1 MILLNKLRDTT
12 FLSYLFTI
20 ILWGSAFPIIKI
32 ALNDF
37 SAESLSAFRLILA
50 TIILLPFVIIKKLP
64 TPELRDIP
72 VIFILGF
79 CGFVIYHTA
88 LNFGETLISAG
99 ISGILVS
106 TTPIFSSALAYMFL
120 KEHFSKWNWL
130 SSLVAFIGISIIS
143 ISKDDY
149 TTINVLGVFIILLA
163 SFSESLYFTFQ
174 KKYIEKYGFIAFTL
188 YTIMASSPFMLIFI
202 PEIINDIHGATFTS
216 IVSVLYL
223 AIFPTIIPYV
233 LLAYIVKSVGVSDA
247 TMSLYLTPIVSLLL
261 SYLLLDELPT
271 TLAIIGGIITL
282 LGVSLSNFFQNT

>member
-1 MILLNKLRDTT
+1 MNKLRDTT

-20 ILWGSAFPIIKI
+20 ILWGSAFPMIKI

-88 LNFGETLISAG
+88 LDFGETLISAG

-106 TTPIFSSALAYMFL
+106 TTPIFSSALAYIFL

-271 TLAIIGGIITL
+271 TLAIIGGLITL

>member
-1 MILLNKLRDTT
+1 MNKLRDTT

-20 ILWGSAFPIIKI
+20 ILWGSAFPMIKI

-106 TTPIFSSALAYMFL
+106 TTPIFSSALAYIFL

-188 YTIMASSPFMLIFI
+188 YTIMANSPFMLILFLK
-202 PEIINDIHGATFTS
+202 S
-216 IVSVLYL
+216 S
-223 AIFPTIIPYV
+223 TIYTAP
-233 LLAYIVKSVGVSDA
+233 LLH
-247 TMSLYLTPIVSLLL
+247 
-261 SYLLLDELPT
+261 
-271 TLAIIGGIITL
+271 
-282 LGVSLSNFFQNT
+282 Q

>member
-1 MILLNKLRDTT
+1 MNKLRDTT

-20 ILWGSAFPIIKI
+20 ILWGSAFPMIKI

-106 TTPIFSSALAYMFL
+106 TTPIFSSALAYIFL

-247 TMSLYLTPIVSLLL
+247 TMSLYLTPIVYLLL

>member
-1 MILLNKLRDTT
+1 MNKLRDTT

-20 ILWGSAFPIIKI
+20 ILWGSAFPMIKI

-106 TTPIFSSALAYMFL
+106 TTPIFSSALAYIFL

-149 TTINVLGVFIILLA
+149 TTINVLGVFIILLV

-282 LGVSLSNFFQNT
+282 LSVSLSNFFQNT

>member
-1 MILLNKLRDTT
+1 
-12 FLSYLFTI
+12 SYLFTI
-20 ILWGSAFPIIKI
+20 ILWGSAFPMIKI

-106 TTPIFSSALAYMFL
+106 TTPIFSSALAYIFL

>member
-1 MILLNKLRDTT
+1 MNKLRDTT

-20 ILWGSAFPIIKI
+20 ILWGSAFPMIKI

-106 TTPIFSSALAYMFL
+106 TTPIFSSALAYIFL

-233 LLAYIVKSVGVSDA
+233 LLAHIVKSVGVSDA

>member
-1 MILLNKLRDTT
+1 MNKLRDTT

-20 ILWGSAFPIIKI
+20 ILWGSAFPMIKI

-106 TTPIFSSALAYMFL
+106 TTPIFSSALAYIFL

-271 TLAIIGGIITL
+271 TLAIIGGLITL

>member
-1 MILLNKLRDTT
+1 MNKLRDTT

-20 ILWGSAFPIIKI
+20 ILWGSAFPMIKI

-50 TIILLPFVIIKKLP
+50 TISLLPFVIIKKLP

-106 TTPIFSSALAYMFL
+106 TTPIFSSALAYIFL

>member
-1 MILLNKLRDTT
+1 MNKLRDTT

-20 ILWGSAFPIIKI
+20 ILWGSAFPMIKI

-106 TTPIFSSALAYMFL
+106 TTPIFSSALAYIFL

-271 TLAIIGGIITL
+271 TLAIISGIITL

>member
-1 MILLNKLRDTT
+1 MNKLRDTT

-20 ILWGSAFPIIKI
+20 ILWGSAFPMIKI

-88 LNFGETLISAG
+88 LNFGETLISAV

-106 TTPIFSSALAYMFL
+106 TTPIFSSALAYIFL

>member
-1 MILLNKLRDTT
+1 MNKLRDTT

-20 ILWGSAFPIIKI
+20 ILWGSAFPMIKI

-106 TTPIFSSALAYMFL
+106 TTPIFSSALAYIFL

-163 SFSESLYFTFQ
+163 SFSKSLYFTFQ

-271 TLAIIGGIITL
+271 TLAIIGGLITL

>member
-1 MILLNKLRDTT
+1 T

-20 ILWGSAFPIIKI
+20 ILWGSAFPMIKI

-88 LNFGETLISAG
+88 LNFGEALISAG

-106 TTPIFSSALAYMFL
+106 TTPIFSSALAYIFL

>member
-1 MILLNKLRDTT
+1 MNKLRDTT

-106 TTPIFSSALAYMFL
+106 TTPIFSSALAYIFL

-271 TLAIIGGIITL
+271 ALAIIGGLITL

>member
-1 MILLNKLRDTT
+1 MNKLRDTT

-20 ILWGSAFPIIKI
+20 ILWGSAFPMIKI

-79 CGFVIYHTA
+79 CGFVIYHTD

-106 TTPIFSSALAYMFL
+106 TTPIFSSALAYIFL

-271 TLAIIGGIITL
+271 TLAIIGGLITL

>member
-1 MILLNKLRDTT
+1 MNKLRDTT

-20 ILWGSAFPIIKI
+20 ILWGSAFPMIKI

-99 ISGILVS
+99 MSGILVS
-106 TTPIFSSALAYMFL
+106 TTPIFSSALAYIFL

-149 TTINVLGVFIILLA
+149 TTINVLGVLIILLA

-271 TLAIIGGIITL
+271 TLAIIGGLITL
-282 LGVSLSNFFQNT
+282 LGVSLCNFFQNT

>member
-1 MILLNKLRDTT
+1 MNKLRDTT

-20 ILWGSAFPIIKI
+20 ILWGSAFPMIKI

-106 TTPIFSSALAYMFL
+106 TTPIFSSALAYIFL

-233 LLAYIVKSVGVSDA
+233 LLAYIVKSVGASDA

>member
-1 MILLNKLRDTT
+1 MNKLRDTT

-20 ILWGSAFPIIKI
+20 ILWGSAFPMIKI

-88 LNFGETLISAG
+88 LNFSETLISAG

-106 TTPIFSSALAYMFL
+106 TTPIFSSALAYIFL

>member
-1 MILLNKLRDTT
+1 MNKLRDTT

-20 ILWGSAFPIIKI
+20 ILWGSAFPMIKI

-50 TIILLPFVIIKKLP
+50 TLILLPFVIIKKLP

-106 TTPIFSSALAYMFL
+106 TTPIFSSALAYIFL

>member
-1 MILLNKLRDTT
+1 MNKLRDTT

-20 ILWGSAFPIIKI
+20 ILWGFAFPMIKI

-106 TTPIFSSALAYMFL
+106 TTPIFSSALAYIFL

>member
-1 MILLNKLRDTT
+1 MILMNKLRDTT

-106 TTPIFSSALAYMFL
+106 TTPIFSSALAYIFL

>member
-1 MILLNKLRDTT
+1 MNKLRDTT

-20 ILWGSAFPIIKI
+20 ILWGSAFPMIKI

-106 TTPIFSSALAYMFL
+106 TTPIFSSALAYIFL

-202 PEIINDIHGATFTS
+202 PEIINDIHGTTFTS

-271 TLAIIGGIITL
+271 TLAIIGGLITL

>member
-1 MILLNKLRDTT
+1 MNKLRDTT

-20 ILWGSAFPIIKI
+20 ILWGSAFPMIKI

-106 TTPIFSSALAYMFL
+106 TTPIFSSALAYIFL

-130 SSLVAFIGISIIS
+130 SSLVAFIGIPIIS

-174 KKYIEKYGFIAFTL
+174 KKYIEKYSFIAFTL

>member
-1 MILLNKLRDTT
+1 MNKLRDTT

-20 ILWGSAFPIIKI
+20 ILWGSAFPMIKI

-106 TTPIFSSALAYMFL
+106 TTPIFSSALAYIFL

-143 ISKDDY
+143 ISKDDS
-149 TTINVLGVFIILLA
+149 TINVLGVFIILLA

>member
-1 MILLNKLRDTT
+1 MNKLRDTT

-20 ILWGSAFPIIKI
+20 ILWGSAFPMIKI

-106 TTPIFSSALAYMFL
+106 TTPIFSSALAYIFL

-188 YTIMASSPFMLIFI
+188 YTIMASSPFMLVFI

>member
-1 MILLNKLRDTT
+1 MNKLRDTT

-20 ILWGSAFPIIKI
+20 ILWGSAFPMIKI

-106 TTPIFSSALAYMFL
+106 TTPIFSSALAYIFL

-149 TTINVLGVFIILLA
+149 TTINVLGVLIILLA

-247 TMSLYLTPIVSLLL
+247 TMSFYLTPIVSLLL
-261 SYLLLDELPT
+261 SYLFLDELPT

>member
-1 MILLNKLRDTT
+1 MNKLRDTT

-20 ILWGSAFPIIKI
+20 ILWGSAFPMIKI

-106 TTPIFSSALAYMFL
+106 TTSIFSSALAYIFL

>member
-1 MILLNKLRDTT
+1 MNKLRDTT

-20 ILWGSAFPIIKI
+20 ILWGSAFPMIKI

-106 TTPIFSSALAYMFL
+106 TTPIFSSALAYIFL

-130 SSLVAFIGISIIS
+130 SALVAFIGISIIS

>member
-1 MILLNKLRDTT
+1 MNKLQDTT

-20 ILWGSAFPIIKI
+20 ILWGSAFPMIKI

-88 LNFGETLISAG
+88 LNFGEALISAV

-106 TTPIFSSALAYMFL
+106 TTPIFSSALAYIFL

>member
-1 MILLNKLRDTT
+1 MSKLRDTT

-20 ILWGSAFPIIKI
+20 ILWGSAFPMIKI

-106 TTPIFSSALAYMFL
+106 TTPIFSSALAYIFL

>member
-1 MILLNKLRDTT
+1 MILMNKLRDTT

-20 ILWGSAFPIIKI
+20 ILWGSAFPMIKI

-106 TTPIFSSALAYMFL
+106 TTPIFSSALAYIFL

-271 TLAIIGGIITL
+271 TLAIIGGLITL

>member
-1 MILLNKLRDTT
+1 MNKLRDTT

-20 ILWGSAFPIIKI
+20 ILWGSAFPMIKI

-106 TTPIFSSALAYMFL
+106 TTPIFSSALAYIFL

-202 PEIINDIHGATFTS
+202 PEIINDIHGVTFTS

-247 TMSLYLTPIVSLLL
+247 TMFLYLTPIVSLLL

-271 TLAIIGGIITL
+271 TLAIIGGLITL
-282 LGVSLSNFFQNT
+282 LGVSLCNFFQNT

>member
-1 MILLNKLRDTT
+1 MNKLRDTT

-20 ILWGSAFPIIKI
+20 ILWGSAFPMIKI

-106 TTPIFSSALAYMFL
+106 TTPIFSSALAYIFL

-174 KKYIEKYGFIAFTL
+174 KKYIEKYGFIVFTL

>member
-1 MILLNKLRDTT
+1 MNKLRDTT

-20 ILWGSAFPIIKI
+20 ILWGSAFPMIKI

-106 TTPIFSSALAYMFL
+106 TTPIFSSALAYIFL

-223 AIFPTIIPYV
+223 TIFPTIIPYV

>member
-1 MILLNKLRDTT
+1 MNKLRDTT

-20 ILWGSAFPIIKI
+20 ILWGSAFPMIKI

-106 TTPIFSSALAYMFL
+106 TTPIFSSALAYIFL

-247 TMSLYLTPIVSLLL
+247 TMSLYLTPVVSLLL

>member
-1 MILLNKLRDTT
+1 MNKLRDTT

-20 ILWGSAFPIIKI
+20 ILWGSAFPMIKI

-106 TTPIFSSALAYMFL
+106 TTPIFSSALAYIFL

-202 PEIINDIHGATFTS
+202 PEIINNIHGATFTS

>member
-1 MILLNKLRDTT
+1 MNKLRDTT

-20 ILWGSAFPIIKI
+20 ILWGSAFPMIKI

-106 TTPIFSSALAYMFL
+106 TTPIFSSALAYIFL

-149 TTINVLGVFIILLA
+149 TTTNVLGVFIILLA

-271 TLAIIGGIITL
+271 TLAIIGGLITL

>member
-1 MILLNKLRDTT
+1 MNKLRDTT

-20 ILWGSAFPIIKI
+20 ILWGSAFPMIKI

-106 TTPIFSSALAYMFL
+106 TTPIFSSALAYIFL

-149 TTINVLGVFIILLA
+149 TIINVLGVFIILLA

>member
-1 MILLNKLRDTT
+1 MNKLRDTT

-20 ILWGSAFPIIKI
+20 ILWGSAFPMIKI

-106 TTPIFSSALAYMFL
+106 TTPIFSSALAYIFL

-149 TTINVLGVFIILLA
+149 TTINVLGIFIILLA

-271 TLAIIGGIITL
+271 TLAIIGGLITL

>member
-1 MILLNKLRDTT
+1 MNKLQDTT

-20 ILWGSAFPIIKI
+20 ILWGSAFPMIKI

-88 LNFGETLISAG
+88 LNFGEALISAG

-106 TTPIFSSALAYMFL
+106 TTPIFSSALAYIFL

-149 TTINVLGVFIILLA
+149 TTINVLGVFVILLA

>member
-1 MILLNKLRDTT
+1 MNKLQDTT

-20 ILWGSAFPIIKI
+20 ILWGSAFPMIKI

-88 LNFGETLISAG
+88 LNFGEALISAG

-106 TTPIFSSALAYMFL
+106 TTPIFSSALAYIFL

-282 LGVSLSNFFQNT
+282 LGVSLSNFLQNT